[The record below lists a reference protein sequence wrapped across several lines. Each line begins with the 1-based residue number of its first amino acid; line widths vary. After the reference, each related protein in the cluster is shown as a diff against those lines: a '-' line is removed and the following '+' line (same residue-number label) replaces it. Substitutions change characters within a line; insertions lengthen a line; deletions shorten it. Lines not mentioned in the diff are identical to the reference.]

1 MCSAWGGGPARLY
14 DFTAEAVFGRASN
27 YDVFLLEYDDERSGS
42 FEPLAKVPDDKAVVL
57 GLVSSKPT

>member
-1 MCSAWGGGPARLY
+1 LY